1 MNESESTEFEAAN
14 ALAQAEVAAERMA
27 RRGEAPN
34 WFMALAVIF
43 MATLLATV
51 KVVPLGITFALFVPT
66 MLLAVFYF
74 SLRRKR
80 SKARTQL
87 KHSGKYVGWMLLFM
101 LIGQTA
107 TWWPLYEWWQIGLKW
122 LGLCLVLGVVLSGM
136 RRAETVGRLEDAHGQ
151 AF

>member
-1 MNESESTEFEAAN
+1 MNGSESTEFEAAN
-14 ALAQAEVAAERMA
+14 ALAQAEVAAECMA
-27 RRGEAPN
+27 RRSEMPN

-43 MATLLATV
+43 MAALLATA
-51 KVVPLGITFALFVPT
+51 KVVPLGITFALFAPLL
-66 MLLAVFYF
+66 LLAVFYF

-80 SKARTQL
+80 PKARTQL
-87 KHSGKYVGWMLLFM
+87 KHSGRYIGWMLLFM

-122 LGLCLVLGVVLSGM
+122 LGLCVVLGVVLTGM
-136 RRAETVGRLEDAHGQ
+136 RRAEVAGRIEDAHEQ